1 MSSTDQLMM
10 MRYHNTQTPGQAKL
24 SLTAD
29 DTQKQHQHPQLLYSN
44 YSRKAGQGNLIR
56 LQSLD
61 KGDDSSDDNNCD
73 REWVG
78 SQQAEMIVG

>member
-1 MSSTDQLMM
+1 MM

-29 DTQKQHQHPQLLYSN
+29 ETQKQHQQKLYSN
-44 YSRKAGQGNLIR
+44 YFRKAGQGNLIR

-61 KGDDSSDDNNCD
+61 KGDDSGDDNNCD

>member
-29 DTQKQHQHPQLLYSN
+29 DTQKQLQHQQLYSN
-44 YSRKAGQGNLIR
+44 
-56 LQSLD
+56 
-61 KGDDSSDDNNCD
+61 
-73 REWVG
+73 
-78 SQQAEMIVG
+78 